1 MVSPEISVIIPTYNR
16 CDTLSRTL
24 TALCETQVGVLP
36 SWEVIVVDDGST
48 DDTLGLLNR
57 LSDRYAQLIFLT
69 QPNQKQG
76 AARNAAMKLAR
87 GELFVFLGDDII
99 PEPAFLAAHWQRY
112 VAAGR
117 SHTYAAIGRTSW
129 HPDIKIT
136 PFRNWINEW
145 GLQFGFQLISDVE
158 HVPFNFFY
166 TSNLA
171 FSRALYD
178 SQGGFDES
186 FREYGWED
194 IELGYRYEKK
204 GMILRYE
211 TKAAAG
217 HLHPITL
224 TSFCLRQF
232 KVGYSSVLFHK
243 MHPELSSFLHICDIR
258 PELLMLKPFL
268 WVSKYILRFIDEF
281 IHANICHLHE
291 ILLKNYY
298 MLGMLKAQ
306 QESKRLNATDGDV

>member
-1 MVSPEISVIIPTYNR
+1 MQPDITVIIPTYNR
-16 CDTLSRTL
+16 SDILFRTL
-24 TALCETQVGVLP
+24 TALCETQTGTLP
-36 SWEVIVVDDGST
+36 AWEIIAVDDGST
-48 DDTLGLLNR
+48 DDTLSLLRGFAGRYSR
-57 LSDRYAQLIFLT
+57 LTFLT

-76 AARNAAMKLAR
+76 SARNAAMKLAK

-99 PEPAFLAAHWQRY
+99 PESEFLSAHWRRY
-112 VAAGR
+112 VASGR
-117 SHTYAAIGRTSW
+117 SHSYAAIGRTSW

-171 FSRALYD
+171 FSRVLYD

-211 TKAAAG
+211 PKAAAS

-243 MHPELSSFLHICDIR
+243 MHPELSGFLHIYDIR
-258 PELLMLKPFL
+258 PELVMLKPFF
-268 WVSKYILRFIDEF
+268 WVSKYILSFIDEF
-281 IHANICHLHE
+281 IHADICRLHE

-306 QESKRLNATDGDV
+306 QASKHLSATDGDV